1 MVTIVLEK
9 VSRSLRGELTRWLVE
24 VDTGVFVGRVSARVR
39 DLLWQEVIKKVGDGR
54 AAMAWSTNNEQ
65 GFHIVLWNYDDRE
78 VVEIDGIEL
87 VAVRHAKWKR
97 AWRKHK
103 RWLAMKE
110 SKLAENL
117 DNKTPDTSGG
127 ASR

>member
-39 DLLWQEVIKKVGDGR
+39 ELLWQEVIKKVGDGR
-54 AAMAWSTNNEQ
+54 AALVWSTNNEQ
-65 GFHIVLWNYDDRE
+65 GFRITLWNYVDRE
-78 VVEIDGIEL
+78 VVAIDGVEL

-97 AWRKHK
+97 TWRKHK
-103 RWLAMKE
+103 RWLTRKKPE
-110 SKLAENL
+110 SAAYL

-127 ASR
+127 SSR